1 MTVTMMRMTTLTSS
15 NSSSKSKGLPKGY
28 ARACSSSSSSPSP
41 SSSQSSSSSFQR
53 RRRLLARLLPVSGL
67 SMVVAVAATTL
78 VVPAK
83 PALAF
88 GNGIP
93 GYDVNEEARSR
104 ASDKQKQEIDAQNA
118 RAKEYQQKLEQGES
132 VSIALPGTTKEDGD
146 VPQPPPCW
154 PRPSCD

>member
-1 MTVTMMRMTTLTSS
+1 MMMSFKVTPHSH
-15 NSSSKSKGLPKGY
+15 SSKGQHKFVRFQG
-28 ARACSSSSSSPSP
+28 ASSSSSSPSP
-41 SSSQSSSSSFQR
+41 SPSSSSPSSFQR
-53 RRRLLARLLPVSGL
+53 RRRLLGPSLFGVI
-67 SMVVAVAATTL
+67 VVATTIPF
-78 VVPAK
+78 VPAK

>member
-1 MTVTMMRMTTLTSS
+1 MSVTMMRMTTLTSS

-28 ARACSSSSSSPSP
+28 ARACSSSSYSPSP

-53 RRRLLARLLPVSGL
+53 RRRLLGPSLFGVI
-67 SMVVAVAATTL
+67 VVATT
-78 VVPAK
+78 PAK

>member
-1 MTVTMMRMTTLTSS
+1 MMKMRMSS
-15 NSSSKSKGLPKGY
+15 SFNSSGSKCGPLKVPKGYY
-28 ARACSSSSSSPSP
+28 ARACSSSSYSPSP
-41 SSSQSSSSSFQR
+41 SSSSSSSSSFQR
-53 RRRLLARLLPVSGL
+53 RRRLLGPSLFGVI
-67 SMVVAVAATTL
+67 VVATTIPF
-78 VVPAK
+78 VPAK